1 MDLAQRKKYYNI
13 CNPYAQSIDDKYI
26 LDIDGFEIDGRA
38 LNVRGEN
45 HLADDMVTQISWSDR
60 PQSIYFT
67 GYTGSG
73 KTTEL
78 RRVMKRLESP
88 TEGNLL
94 PIYINIVD
102 YFDIN
107 SPIDLS
113 DILTIITYKVI
124 VEVGEYQGK
133 SEAEIFGE
141 NDYFGRLWHWL
152 RETNVSL
159 GDFDIDVGGA
169 NITVN
174 LKETPHFR
182 KIVKQGIN
190 DNFSRYKR
198 DIIQEIGKINEEVK
212 RYEKDG
218 IKKDGIVVVIDQ
230 LEKNRGTSANSD
242 DVKEAIEKVFANRDN
257 LALPIDV
264 IYTIPPYLSVKKSI
278 GDIAFLPVVKVI
290 TKGDKPS
297 QDGIEVMKAF
307 IEKRIPR
314 DDLMVIL
321 GDDYISKMEYIIKA
335 TGGYPR
341 DLLKITQSIITT
353 KKYPVSIADIDKSL
367 KTIDNDFQEFLL
379 SHQKYRDELI
389 KIHTTKALT
398 HNEDI
403 IYNLF
408 DAHAILRYMNG
419 ELWYNTHPSI
429 KKLLGL

>member
-152 RETNVSL
+152 RETHVSL

-212 RYEKDG
+212 RYEKNG

-290 TKGDKPS
+290 TKGDEPS

-403 IYNLF
+403 ISNLF